1 MPIMLFPPAIPSTD
15 HKTSALLAPVTEAVN
30 CCEPWPSTLAVAGLM
45 VTDTGGG
52 GGVTVTTADADL
64 VESAELN
71 TVTVTVAGVGTDE
84 GPK

>member
-1 MPIMLFPPAIPSTD
+1 MSFPPAMPSTD
-15 HKTSALLAPVTEAVN
+15 HKTVALLAPVTEALN
-30 CCEPWPSTLAVAGLM
+30 CCVPWAPTSAMTGLM

-64 VESAELN
+64 VGSSELN
-71 TVTVTVAGVGTDE
+71 EVTVTVAGLGTDE